1 MGESRDD
8 WSVLHNCACI
18 IFIRFFFLFFFVI
31 PFDIFSFTQSAA
43 GVGEY
48 VKEGGGGG
56 SCVLQI
62 MILSMD
68 VYINENIKQN
78 LFPFLKHPLTLLERE
93 NDATHDSFTHSI
105 EFYTICLPCCVYNII
120 VVSKRNNI
128 IGTGECVYYKSW

>member
-18 IFIRFFFLFFFVI
+18 IFIFFSHFFFVI
-31 PFDIFSFTQSAA
+31 SFDIFSFTQSAA

-48 VKEGGGGG
+48 VKGWGGGG

-68 VYINENIKQN
+68 VYK
-78 LFPFLKHPLTLLERE
+78 
-93 NDATHDSFTHSI
+93 
-105 EFYTICLPCCVYNII
+105 
-120 VVSKRNNI
+120 
-128 IGTGECVYYKSW
+128 